1 MSTTL
6 NQNLKLIYSS
16 IENPFVNLQI
26 EDIKEILKQAIA
38 ANDIQTMANMTN
50 LYTQSFISLEYKPN
64 WLKSTFTDNEWNIVF
79 PKSKSIRNS
88 SSIVLKWNEVKL
100 DDGTY
105 LGDPCHRRLLNTFKL
120 WLINTDNPSI
130 NGGQLISSSTIRK
143 RLYDILKLIDCIV
156 INGAAINLSKFHL
169 SLLSTDFLIDVLV
182 YTLTVDTYGVPRY
195 LRFEEFARNKIIQA
209 SSIYP
214 TTTNKKCLLNI
225 FNFSTDEYNRANN
238 FIIDNFINL
247 DGNFNYTGLKK
258 FIFKNEILLKIQSN
272 NFINH
277 ILHEDYRIKEGHYG
291 LYDSSQSTSKISYSP
306 NFDEVHKR
314 KVIDALKLLKQLS
327 FAANLED
334 TQLDHTI
341 FSKLNFNIIA
351 NLIDISESGRFKTL
365 PIAPVLSLM
374 RDTFEYS
381 FKNIDEIL
389 ESVIEVLEFQK
400 NTGNIET
407 SLNKYERSNFSDLVN
422 RLYPNKLVCGGY
434 LLRNTNFDRKKTS
447 LYSNTLINR
456 YNILI
461 SSVQFLF
468 SIFSA
473 KRTSEINNLN
483 PHSNLIPDIDP
494 EGADYN
500 TLFSVKSLVMKTGVS
515 GDNDAK
521 AITHRPMIR
530 SIARLMWKIESFN
543 KRVIHL
549 GINLS
554 SLFNLLGSSEK
565 KLNFTNSITVTPYTY
580 ICDYFETPF
589 INENGIP
596 KKLYFSNHQ
605 LRRFFAMMFFWS
617 NGYDGLD
624 AIRWMLGH
632 SSSEHLYHYITDTC
646 NGAVLNGIKAA
657 HLVNEVQN
665 GHLQTIDALRKAI
678 SQYYDVEQ
686 ANIELERISDAITD
700 YVNDEDYETRP
711 SYISDKDLS
720 AIEDTI
726 YQLLHDDVIRL
737 EPEFF
742 TIVREGAAI
751 QDYRMILEVRE
762 LA

>member
-1 MSTTL
+1 M
-6 NQNLKLIYSS
+6 
-16 IENPFVNLQI
+16 
-26 EDIKEILKQAIA
+26 
-38 ANDIQTMANMTN
+38 
-50 LYTQSFISLEYKPN
+50 
-64 WLKSTFTDNEWNIVF
+64 
-79 PKSKSIRNS
+79 
-88 SSIVLKWNEVKL
+88 
-100 DDGTY
+100 
-105 LGDPCHRRLLNTFKL
+105 
-120 WLINTDNPSI
+120 
-130 NGGQLISSSTIRK
+130 
-143 RLYDILKLIDCIV
+143 
-156 INGAAINLSKFHL
+156 
-169 SLLSTDFLIDVLV
+169 
-182 YTLTVDTYGVPRY
+182 
-195 LRFEEFARNKIIQA
+195 
-209 SSIYP
+209 
-214 TTTNKKCLLNI
+214 NI

-247 DGNFNYTGLKK
+247 DSSFNYSGFKK
-258 FIFKNEILLKIQSN
+258 FIFKNGILLKIQSN

-277 ILHEDYRIKEGHYG
+277 LLYEDYRDKAGHYG
-291 LYDSSQSTSKISYSP
+291 LYDSSQSTSKFSYSP
-306 NFDEVHKR
+306 NFDEVHQR
-314 KVIDALKLLKQLS
+314 KVIDAVKLLKQLS
-327 FAANLED
+327 FAANLEE

-341 FSKLNFNIIA
+341 FSKLNFNTIA
-351 NLIDISESGRFKTL
+351 GLIDISESGRFKTL
-365 PIAPVLSLM
+365 PVTPILSLM

-400 NTGNIET
+400 KLGNIET
-407 SLNKYERSNFSDLVN
+407 SLNKYERSNFSSLIN
-422 RLYPNKLVCGGY
+422 RLYPTKLVCGDY
-434 LLRNTNFDRKKTS
+434 LLYNTDFDRKKTS
-447 LYSNTLINR
+447 LYSNTLINK

-461 SSVQFLF
+461 SSIQFLF

-473 KRTSEINNLN
+473 KRISEINNLK
-483 PHSNLIPDIDP
+483 PYSNLVPDINP
-494 EGADYN
+494 EEADYS
-500 TLFSVKSLVMKTGVS
+500 TLFSVKSLVMKTGVN
-515 GDNDAK
+515 GDNETK
-521 AITHRPMIR
+521 AVTHRPMIR

-543 KRVIHL
+543 KRVIQL

-565 KLNFTNSITVTPYTY
+565 KLNFPSSITVTPYTY

-589 INENGIP
+589 INENGVP

-632 SSSEHLYHYITDTC
+632 SSSEHLYHYITETC

-665 GHLQTIDALRKAI
+665 GHLQTIDLLRKAI

-700 YVNDEDYETRP
+700 YINDEDYETRP
-711 SYISDKDLS
+711 SHISDVDLS

-726 YQLLHDDVIRL
+726 YHLLHDDVIRL
-737 EPEFF
+737 QPEFF
-742 TIVREGAAI
+742 TIERGGVAV

-762 LA
+762 LV